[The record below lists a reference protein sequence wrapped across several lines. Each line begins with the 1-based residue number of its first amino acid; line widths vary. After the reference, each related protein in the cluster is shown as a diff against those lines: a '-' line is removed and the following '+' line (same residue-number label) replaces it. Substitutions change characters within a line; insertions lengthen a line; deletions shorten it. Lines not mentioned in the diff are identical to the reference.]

1 MLTDK
6 MNMEKINIIQKKES
20 KIMLEFKNDSY
31 LSENRHNY
39 NIKKTSYFYCRAQ
52 NKKL

>member
-1 MLTDK
+1 

-20 KIMLEFKNDSY
+20 KIMREFKNESY
-31 LSENRHNY
+31 LPENPHIY
-39 NIKKTSYFYCRAQ
+39 NIKKTSYCHCRAQ